1 MNEIGEKFL
10 LYGFL
15 DGCSYETDGTNNAIL
30 ALETGERIEVPI
42 GCLLKVDELNR
53 LVRQNEI
60 KLAKEVAL
68 PEFVNKWLEYCKNT
82 GVTLTRALLVYDV
95 DFYNYANQKDFTR
108 LKDFLIVEKNQE
120 LFSLAWIFG
129 CTVKEKRYLVKFRGI
144 SKYSAYLNRDI
155 ATNKW
160 FMSSE
165 NDYPETTRTHH
176 TRPELEKAGLGNV
189 FDNPS
194 FKVKEVEE

>member
-30 ALETGERIEVPI
+30 ALETGERIKVPI

-53 LVRQNEI
+53 LVRQNKI
-60 KLAKEVAL
+60 KLAKNVAL

-82 GVTLTRALLVYDV
+82 GVTLTRALLVDDV

-120 LFSLAWIFG
+120 LFARTWIFG
-129 CTVKEKRYLVKFRGI
+129 CTVKEKRYLVKVRGI

-165 NDYPETTRTHH
+165 NNYPNKTITHH

>member
-53 LVRQNEI
+53 LVRQNKI
-60 KLAKEVAL
+60 KLAKKVEL

-82 GVTLTRALLVYDV
+82 GVTLTRALLVDDV

-120 LFSLAWIFG
+120 LFARAWIFG
-129 CTVKEKRYLVKFRGI
+129 CTVKEKRYLVKVRGI
-144 SKYSAYLNRDI
+144 SKYSAYLNYDI

-165 NDYPETTRTHH
+165 NNYPDKMRTHH
-176 TRPELEKAGLGNV
+176 TRLELEKAGLGNV

>member
-53 LVRQNEI
+53 LVRQNKI
-60 KLAKEVAL
+60 KLAKKVEL
-68 PEFVNKWLEYCKNT
+68 LEFVNKWLEYCKNT
-82 GVTLTRALLVYDV
+82 GVTLTRALLVDDV

-120 LFSLAWIFG
+120 LFARAWIFG
-129 CTVKEKRYLVKFRGI
+129 CTVKEKRYLVKVRGI

-160 FMSSE
+160 FMSGE
-165 NDYPETTRTHH
+165 NDYPDTTRTHH

>member
-15 DGCSYETDGTNNAIL
+15 DGYSYKTDGMNNAIL

-42 GCLLKVDELNR
+42 GCLLKVDELNW

-60 KLAKEVAL
+60 KLAKKVAL

-82 GVTLTRALLVYDV
+82 GVTLTRELLVDDV
-95 DFYNYANQKDFTR
+95 DFYNFTR
-108 LKDFLIVEKNQE
+108 LKDFLIVEKNQD

-129 CTVKEKRYLVKFRGI
+129 CTVKEKRYLVKVRGI
-144 SKYSAYLNRDI
+144 SKYSAYLNCDI

-165 NDYPETTRTHH
+165 NDYPDKTRTHH

-194 FKVKEVEE
+194 FEVKEVEE

>member
-30 ALETGERIEVPI
+30 ALETGERIKVPI

-53 LVRQNEI
+53 LVRQNKI
-60 KLAKEVAL
+60 KLAKKVEL

-82 GVTLTRALLVYDV
+82 GVTLTRALLVDDV

-120 LFSLAWIFG
+120 LFARAWIFG
-129 CTVKEKRYLVKFRGI
+129 CTVKEKRYLVKVHGI
-144 SKYSAYLNRDI
+144 SKYSAYLNRDV

-165 NDYPETTRTHH
+165 NDYPNKTRTHH

>member
-30 ALETGERIEVPI
+30 ALETGERIEVLI

-53 LVRQNEI
+53 LVRQNKI
-60 KLAKEVAL
+60 KLAKKVEL
-68 PEFVNKWLEYCKNT
+68 SEFVNKWLEYCKNT
-82 GVTLTRALLVYDV
+82 GVTLTRALLVDDV

-120 LFSLAWIFG
+120 LFARAWIFG
-129 CTVKEKRYLVKFRGI
+129 CTVKEKRYLVKVRGI

-165 NDYPETTRTHH
+165 NDYPDTTRTHH

>member
-15 DGCSYETDGTNNAIL
+15 DGYSYKTDGTNNAIL

-42 GCLLKVDELNR
+42 GCLLKVNELNR

-60 KLAKEVAL
+60 KLAKKVVL
-68 PEFVNKWLEYCKNT
+68 PEFVYKWLEYCKNT
-82 GVTLTRALLVYDV
+82 GVTLTRALLVDDV

-120 LFSLAWIFG
+120 LFTLAWIFS
-129 CTVKEKRYLVKFRGI
+129 CTVKEKRYLVKVRGI
-144 SKYSAYLNRDI
+144 SKYSAYLNRDV

-165 NDYPETTRTHH
+165 NDYPDKTRTHH

>member
-60 KLAKEVAL
+60 KLAKEVEL

-95 DFYNYANQKDFTR
+95 DFYNYANQKDFIR

-144 SKYSAYLNRDI
+144 SEYSAYLNCDI
-155 ATNKW
+155 ATNIW

-165 NDYPETTRTHH
+165 NDYPDKMRTHH
-176 TRPELEKAGLGNV
+176 TRPELEKGGLGNV

-194 FKVKEVEE
+194 FEVKEVEE

>member
-42 GCLLKVDELNR
+42 GCLLKVDELNQ
-53 LVRQNEI
+53 LVRQNKI
-60 KLAKEVAL
+60 KLAKKVEL
-68 PEFVNKWLEYCKNT
+68 LEFVNKWLEYCKNT
-82 GVTLTRALLVYDV
+82 GVTLTRALLVDDV

-120 LFSLAWIFG
+120 LFARAWIFG
-129 CTVKEKRYLVKFRGI
+129 CTVKEKRYLVKVRGI

-165 NDYPETTRTHH
+165 NNYPDKTITHH

>member
-1 MNEIGEKFL
+1 MNKIGEKFL
-10 LYGFL
+10 LHGFL
-15 DGCSYETDGTNNAIL
+15 DGYSYKTDGTNNAIL

-60 KLAKEVAL
+60 KLAKKVAL
-68 PEFVNKWLEYCKNT
+68 PEIVNKWLEYCKNT
-82 GVTLTRALLVYDV
+82 GVTLTRALLVDDV

-129 CTVKEKRYLVKFRGI
+129 CTVKEKRYLVKVRGI
-144 SKYSAYLNRDI
+144 SKYSAYLNYDI

-165 NDYPETTRTHH
+165 NNYPDKTRTHH
-176 TRPELEKAGLGNV
+176 TRPELEKAGFGWV
-189 FDNPS
+189 FNCEGIEIE
-194 FKVKEVEE
+194 EVE

>member
-53 LVRQNEI
+53 LVRQNKI
-60 KLAKEVAL
+60 KLAKKVEL

-82 GVTLTRALLVYDV
+82 GVTLTRALLVDDV
-95 DFYNYANQKDFTR
+95 VFYNYANQKDFTR

-120 LFSLAWIFG
+120 LFARAWIFG
-129 CTVKEKRYLVKFRGI
+129 CTVKEKRYLVKVRGI
-144 SKYSAYLNRDI
+144 SKYSAYLNRDV

-165 NDYPETTRTHH
+165 NNYPDKTITHH

>member
-42 GCLLKVDELNR
+42 GCLLKVDELNQ
-53 LVRQNEI
+53 LVRQNKI
-60 KLAKEVAL
+60 KLAKKVEL

-82 GVTLTRALLVYDV
+82 GITLTRALLVDDV

-120 LFSLAWIFG
+120 LFARAWIFG
-129 CTVKEKRYLVKFRGI
+129 CTVTEKRYLVKVRGI

-165 NDYPETTRTHH
+165 NDYPNKTRTHH

>member
-60 KLAKEVAL
+60 KLAKNVEL

-108 LKDFLIVEKNQE
+108 LEDFLIVEKNQE

-129 CTVKEKRYLVKFRGI
+129 CTVKEKRYLVKVRGI
-144 SKYSAYLNRDI
+144 SKYSAYLNRDV

-165 NDYPETTRTHH
+165 NDYPNKTRTHH

-194 FKVKEVEE
+194 FEVKEVEE

>member
-42 GCLLKVDELNR
+42 GCLLKVNELNQ
-53 LVRQNEI
+53 LVRQNKI
-60 KLAKEVAL
+60 KLAKKVGL

-82 GVTLTRALLVYDV
+82 GVTLTRALLVDDV

-120 LFSLAWIFG
+120 LFARAWIFG
-129 CTVKEKRYLVKFRGI
+129 CTVKEKRYLVKVRGI

-155 ATNKW
+155 ATNTW

-165 NDYPETTRTHH
+165 SDYPNKTRTHH

-194 FKVKEVEE
+194 FKVKGVEE

>member
-15 DGCSYETDGTNNAIL
+15 DGYSYKTDGTNNAIL
-30 ALETGERIEVPI
+30 ALETGKRIEVPI

-60 KLAKEVAL
+60 KLAKKVAL

-108 LKDFLIVEKNQE
+108 LEDFLIVEKNQE
-120 LFSLAWIFG
+120 LFARAWIFG
-129 CTVKEKRYLVKFRGI
+129 CTVKEKRYLVKVRGI
-144 SKYSAYLNRDI
+144 SEYSAYLNCDI

-165 NDYPETTRTHH
+165 NDYPDKTRTHH

-194 FKVKEVEE
+194 FEVKEVEE

>member
-53 LVRQNEI
+53 LVRQNKI
-60 KLAKEVAL
+60 KLAKKVEL

-82 GVTLTRALLVYDV
+82 GVTLTRALLVDDV

-120 LFSLAWIFG
+120 LFARAWIFG
-129 CTVKEKRYLVKFRGI
+129 YTVKEKRYLVKVRGI

-165 NDYPETTRTHH
+165 NNYPNKTITHH

>member
-42 GCLLKVDELNR
+42 GCLLKVGELNR

-60 KLAKEVAL
+60 KLAKKVAL

-82 GVTLTRALLVYDV
+82 GVTLTRALLVDDV

-120 LFSLAWIFG
+120 LFARAWIFG
-129 CTVKEKRYLVKFRGI
+129 CTVKETRYLVKVRGI
-144 SKYSAYLNRDI
+144 SKYSAYLNRDV
-155 ATNKW
+155 ATNIW

-165 NDYPETTRTHH
+165 NNYPDKTRTHH
-176 TRPELEKAGLGNV
+176 TRLELEKAGLGNV

>member
-15 DGCSYETDGTNNAIL
+15 DGCSYETDETNNAIL

-53 LVRQNEI
+53 LVRQNKI
-60 KLAKEVAL
+60 KLAKKVEL
-68 PEFVNKWLEYCKNT
+68 PEFVNKWLKYCKNT
-82 GVTLTRALLVYDV
+82 GVTLTRALLVDDV

-120 LFSLAWIFG
+120 LFSRAWIFG
-129 CTVKEKRYLVKFRGI
+129 CTVKEKRYLVKVRGI
-144 SKYSAYLNRDI
+144 SKYSAYLNRDV

-165 NDYPETTRTHH
+165 NNYPDKTITHH

>member
-30 ALETGERIEVPI
+30 ALETGERVEVPI

-53 LVRQNEI
+53 LVRQNKI
-60 KLAKEVAL
+60 KLAKKVEL

-82 GVTLTRALLVYDV
+82 GVTLTRALLVDDI

-129 CTVKEKRYLVKFRGI
+129 CTVKEKRYLVKVRGI
-144 SKYSAYLNRDI
+144 SKYSAYLNRDV

-165 NDYPETTRTHH
+165 NDYPDKTRTHH

>member
-30 ALETGERIEVPI
+30 TLETGERIEVPI

-60 KLAKEVAL
+60 KLAKKVAL

-82 GVTLTRALLVYDV
+82 SITLTRALFVYDV

-120 LFSLAWIFG
+120 LFALAWIFG
-129 CTVKEKRYLVKFRGI
+129 CIVKEKRYLVKVRGI
-144 SKYSAYLNRDI
+144 SEYSAYLNRDV

-165 NDYPETTRTHH
+165 NDYPDKTRTYH

-189 FDNPS
+189 FVNPL
-194 FKVKEVEE
+194 FTIEEVE

>member
-15 DGCSYETDGTNNAIL
+15 DGYSYKTDGTNNAIL

-60 KLAKEVAL
+60 KLAKKVAL

-82 GVTLTRALLVYDV
+82 GVTLTRALLADDV

-120 LFSLAWIFG
+120 LFARAWIFG
-129 CTVKEKRYLVKFRGI
+129 CTVKEKRYLVKMKNLRALFC
-144 SKYSAYLNRDI
+144 YLAYIPDEGYWNLMASGGKSI
-155 ATNKW
+155 VIK
-160 FMSSE
+160 
-165 NDYPETTRTHH
+165 H
-176 TRPELEKAGLGNV
+176 TRKQLEEAGFDWV
-189 FDNPS
+189 FNCEGIEIE
-194 FKVKEVEE
+194 EVGE

>member
-53 LVRQNEI
+53 LVRQNKI
-60 KLAKEVAL
+60 KLAKKVEL

-82 GVTLTRALLVYDV
+82 GVTLTRALLVDDV

-120 LFSLAWIFG
+120 LFA
-129 CTVKEKRYLVKFRGI
+129 R
-144 SKYSAYLNRDI
+144 A
-155 ATNKW
+155 
-160 FMSSE
+160 
-165 NDYPETTRTHH
+165 
-176 TRPELEKAGLGNV
+176 
-189 FDNPS
+189 
-194 FKVKEVEE
+194 

>member
-53 LVRQNEI
+53 LVRQNKI
-60 KLAKEVAL
+60 KLAKKVEL

-82 GVTLTRALLVYDV
+82 GVTLTRALLVDDV

-120 LFSLAWIFG
+120 LFARAWIFG
-129 CTVKEKRYLVKFRGI
+129 CTVKEKRYLVKIIGI
-144 SKYSAYLNRDI
+144 TDYNSYLNYHKKE
-155 ATNKW
+155 NKW
-160 FMSSE
+160 TIESSM
-165 NDYPETTRTHH
+165 DTDTIRTKH
-176 TRPELEKAGLGNV
+176 TRKELEKSGFGWV
-189 FDNPS
+189 FDCPGIEIEE
-194 FKVKEVEE
+194 VKE

>member
-15 DGCSYETDGTNNAIL
+15 DGCSYETNGTNNAIL

-60 KLAKEVAL
+60 KLAKKVAL

-82 GVTLTRALLVYDV
+82 GVTLTRALLVDDV

-120 LFSLAWIFG
+120 LFTLAWIFG
-129 CTVKEKRYLVKFRGI
+129 CTVKEKRYLVKVRGI
-144 SKYSAYLNRDI
+144 SKYSAYLNYDI

-165 NDYPETTRTHH
+165 NNYPDKMRTHH
-176 TRPELEKAGLGNV
+176 TRLELEKAGLGNV

>member
-42 GCLLKVDELNR
+42 GCLLKVEELNR

-60 KLAKEVAL
+60 KLAKKVAL

-82 GVTLTRALLVYDV
+82 GVTLTRALLVDDV

-129 CTVKEKRYLVKFRGI
+129 CAVKEKRYLVKVRGI
-144 SKYSAYLNRDI
+144 SKYSAYLNRDV
-155 ATNKW
+155 ATNIW

-165 NDYPETTRTHH
+165 NNYPDKTRTHH
-176 TRPELEKAGLGNV
+176 TRLELEKAGLGNV

>member
-53 LVRQNEI
+53 LVRQNKI
-60 KLAKEVAL
+60 KLAKKVAL

-82 GVTLTRALLVYDV
+82 GVTLTRALLVDDV
-95 DFYNYANQKDFTR
+95 DIYNYAKQKDFTI

-120 LFSLAWIFG
+120 LFARAWIFG
-129 CTVKEKRYLVKFRGI
+129 CTVKEKRYLVKVRGI
-144 SKYSAYLNRDI
+144 SKYSAYLNRDV

-165 NDYPETTRTHH
+165 NNYPNKTITHH

>member
-53 LVRQNEI
+53 LVRQNKI
-60 KLAKEVAL
+60 KLAKKVAL

-82 GVTLTRALLVYDV
+82 SVTLTRALLVDDV

-120 LFSLAWIFG
+120 LFARAWIFG
-129 CTVKEKRYLVKFRGI
+129 CTVKEKRYLVKVRGI
-144 SKYSAYLNRDI
+144 SKYSAYLNRDV

-165 NDYPETTRTHH
+165 NNYPDKTITHH
-176 TRPELEKAGLGNV
+176 TRLELEKAGLGNV

>member
-1 MNEIGEKFL
+1 MNKIGEKFL

-15 DGCSYETDGTNNAIL
+15 DGYSYKTSGTNNAIL

-42 GCLLKVDELNR
+42 GCLLKVNELNR

-60 KLAKEVAL
+60 KPAKKVAL

-82 GVTLTRALLVYDV
+82 GVTLTRALLVDDI

-129 CTVKEKRYLVKFRGI
+129 CTVKEKRYLVKVRGI
-144 SKYSAYLNRDI
+144 SKYSAYLNYDI

-165 NDYPETTRTHH
+165 NNYPDKTRIHH
-176 TRPELEKAGLGNV
+176 TRLELEKAGLVNV

>member
-1 MNEIGEKFL
+1 MNKIGEKFL

-42 GCLLKVDELNR
+42 GCLLKVDELNW
-53 LVRQNEI
+53 LVRQTEI
-60 KLAKEVAL
+60 KLAKKVAL

-82 GVTLTRALLVYDV
+82 GVTLTRALLVDDV

-129 CTVKEKRYLVKFRGI
+129 CTVKEKRYTVKMR
-144 SKYSAYLNRDI
+144 
-155 ATNKW
+155 ATKQPLFYN
-160 FMSSE
+160 S
-165 NDYPETTRTHH
+165 
-176 TRPELEKAGLGNV
+176 LEKRLFFSLGELATQFTHKQLEEAGFGWV
-189 FDNPS
+189 FNCEGIEIE
-194 FKVKEVEE
+194 EVE

>member
-42 GCLLKVDELNR
+42 GCLLKVDKLNR
-53 LVRQNEI
+53 LVRQNKI
-60 KLAKEVAL
+60 KLAKKVEL
-68 PEFVNKWLEYCKNT
+68 LEFVNKWLEYCKNT
-82 GVTLTRALLVYDV
+82 GVTLTRALLVDDV

-108 LKDFLIVEKNQE
+108 LKNFLIVEKNQE
-120 LFSLAWIFG
+120 LFARAWIFG
-129 CTVKEKRYLVKFRGI
+129 CTAKEKRYLVKVRGI

-165 NDYPETTRTHH
+165 NDYPDTTRTHH

>member
-15 DGCSYETDGTNNAIL
+15 DGYSYKTDGTNNAIL

-60 KLAKEVAL
+60 KLAKKVAL

-129 CTVKEKRYLVKFRGI
+129 CTVKEKRYLVKVRGI
-144 SKYSAYLNRDI
+144 SKYSAYINLDV

-160 FMSSE
+160 FMSS
-165 NDYPETTRTHH
+165 
-176 TRPELEKAGLGNV
+176 
-189 FDNPS
+189 
-194 FKVKEVEE
+194 

>member
-53 LVRQNEI
+53 LVRLNEI
-60 KLAKEVAL
+60 KLAKKVEL

-82 GVTLTRALLVYDV
+82 GVTLTRALLVDDV

-129 CTVKEKRYLVKFRGI
+129 CTVKEKRYLVKLRGI
-144 SKYSAYLNRDI
+144 SEYSAYLNCNI
-155 ATNKW
+155 ATNIW

-165 NDYPETTRTHH
+165 NNYPNEIRTHH

-194 FKVKEVEE
+194 FEVKEVEE

>member
-42 GCLLKVDELNR
+42 GCLLKVDELNW
-53 LVRQNEI
+53 LVRQTEI
-60 KLAKEVAL
+60 KLAKKVAL

-82 GVTLTRALLVYDV
+82 GVTLTRALLVDDV

-120 LFSLAWIFG
+120 LFARAWIFG
-129 CTVKEKRYLVKFRGI
+129 CTVKEKRYLVKVRGI
-144 SKYSAYLNRDI
+144 SKYSAYLNRDV

-165 NDYPETTRTHH
+165 NDYPDKTRTHH
-176 TRPELEKAGLGNV
+176 TRLELEKAGLGNV
-189 FDNPS
+189 FDNHS

>member
-42 GCLLKVDELNR
+42 GCLLKVDELNW
-53 LVRQNEI
+53 LVRQTEI
-60 KLAKEVAL
+60 KLAKKVAL

-82 GVTLTRALLVYDV
+82 GITLTRALLVDDV

-120 LFSLAWIFG
+120 LFARAWIFG
-129 CTVKEKRYLVKFRGI
+129 CTVKEKRYLVKVRGI
-144 SKYSAYLNRDI
+144 SKYSAYLNRDV

-165 NDYPETTRTHH
+165 NDYPNKTRTHH
-176 TRPELEKAGLGNV
+176 TRLELEKAGLGNV

>member
-1 MNEIGEKFL
+1 M
-10 LYGFL
+10 
-15 DGCSYETDGTNNAIL
+15 
-30 ALETGERIEVPI
+30 
-42 GCLLKVDELNR
+42 DELNR

-60 KLAKEVAL
+60 KLAKKVAL

-82 GVTLTRALLVYDV
+82 GVTLTRALLVDDV

-129 CTVKEKRYLVKFRGI
+129 CTVKEKRYLVKVRGI
-144 SKYSAYLNRDI
+144 SKYSAYLNRDV

-165 NDYPETTRTHH
+165 NDYPDKTRTHH

-194 FKVKEVEE
+194 FEVKEVEE

>member
-42 GCLLKVDELNR
+42 
-53 LVRQNEI
+53 
-60 KLAKEVAL
+60 
-68 PEFVNKWLEYCKNT
+68 
-82 GVTLTRALLVYDV
+82 
-95 DFYNYANQKDFTR
+95 
-108 LKDFLIVEKNQE
+108 VEKNQE
-120 LFSLAWIFG
+120 LFSLAWIFS
-129 CTVKEKRYLVKFRGI
+129 CTVKEKRYLVKVRGI
-144 SKYSAYLNRDI
+144 SEYSAYLNRDV

-165 NDYPETTRTHH
+165 NDYPDKTRTHH
-176 TRPELEKAGLGNV
+176 TRPELEKAGFGWVLDCPGIEIE
-189 FDNPS
+189 
-194 FKVKEVEE
+194 EVEE